1 MKAGLGGGK
10 YEEAL
15 MHVQEE
21 VEGSVLLVVIGG
33 KHGDGFAVAASLEVI
48 GGIPRLLRQVADQV
62 ETWMRATRP
71 TDEAP

>member
-1 MKAGLGGGK
+1 MKAELGGGK

-33 KHGDGFAVAASLEVI
+33 KHGDGFAVAATVEVI
-48 GGIPRLLRQVADQV
+48 GGIPRLLRDVAGQI
-62 ETWMRATRP
+62 EAQMR
-71 TDEAP
+71 EASR